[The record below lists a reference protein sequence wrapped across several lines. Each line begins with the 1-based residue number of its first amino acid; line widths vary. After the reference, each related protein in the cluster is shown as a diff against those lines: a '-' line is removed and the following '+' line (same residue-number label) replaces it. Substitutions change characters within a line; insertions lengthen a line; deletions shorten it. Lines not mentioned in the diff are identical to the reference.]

1 MNTSNQY
8 TGASPYRLEYRGVV
22 KQMQHDF
29 LTIAMNE
36 SWQYLRN
43 LVEGLT
49 DSEFFWEP
57 VPNCWRIYQQSDG
70 HWTYDYEIP
79 SPIPAPLTTIGW
91 RLVHLA
97 SCKVMY
103 HEYAFGAQRMTFPEL
118 IIPHTAQDAI
128 RWLEEGHKLL
138 EADLATHTDDN
149 LNQLVLTNW
158 GEQWPAWRIF
168 WTMLSHDLQHGA
180 EIGCLR
186 DLHRIWPNAVS
197 IDDDKSRI

>member
-49 DSEFFWEP
+49 DSEYFWEP

-70 HWTYDYEIP
+70 HWTYDYDIP
-79 SPIPAPLTTIGW
+79 GPIPAPLTTIGW

-103 HEYAFGAQRMTFPEL
+103 HEYAFGAQRLTFSEL
-118 IIPHTAQDAI
+118 IIPQT
-128 RWLEEGHKLL
+128 E
-138 EADLATHTDDN
+138 
-149 LNQLVLTNW
+149 
-158 GEQWPAWRIF
+158 
-168 WTMLSHDLQHGA
+168 S
-180 EIGCLR
+180 
-186 DLHRIWPNAVS
+186 S
-197 IDDDKSRI
+197 